1 MAAQVTEAS
10 ASETAAELQSMTAPN
25 LGFLKFPDLK
35 LKFAR
40 LGGRDTDL
48 KDAGGKTKAAY
59 VKAVLLLIQRHSTLD
74 VVEPGDTASKKRVA
88 VTPPAEEAE
97 VATPKR
103 RCRKALPPPA
113 LELRPPAEDGR

>member
-1 MAAQVTEAS
+1 MCRFFWT
-10 ASETAAELQSMTAPN
+10 
-25 LGFLKFPDLK
+25 FPDLK

-97 VATPKR
+97 VATQKR
-103 RCRKALPPPA
+103 RRPKALPPPA